1 VFRLRRSNLLTV
13 RIEPHPDT
21 AAEFYLPAMPDI
33 VQLLDELVRRLA
45 RQSQMLSNRTSA

>member
-1 VFRLRRSNLLTV
+1 VLTV

-45 RQSQMLSNRTSA
+45 HQAQALSNRTPA

>member
-1 VFRLRRSNLLTV
+1 VLTV

-45 RQSQMLSNRTSA
+45 HQAQAFTNRTPA